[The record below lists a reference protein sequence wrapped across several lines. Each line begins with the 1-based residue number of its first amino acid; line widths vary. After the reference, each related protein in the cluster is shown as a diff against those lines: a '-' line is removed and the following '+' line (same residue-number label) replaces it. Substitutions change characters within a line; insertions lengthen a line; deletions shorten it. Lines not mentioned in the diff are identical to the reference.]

1 MPILVDRPGNRRAFL
16 KTALLG
22 GAGVVLAGCRTPT
35 PTAAGVE
42 PELHLALLADTHVP
56 ADRANT
62 YRGFRPWENLRA
74 AVPQVVAARP
84 EGAVICG
91 DAARLDGREADYR
104 ELQGLL
110 QPLAAAA
117 PVYIGLGNH
126 DDRANFLKVFTEHPG
141 RSAGVSGRHVTVME
155 HPVVRLIV
163 LDSLL
168 YVNQTPGLLGRAQR
182 QWLATYLPRLADR
195 PAVLCVHH
203 TLGDGDGDLL
213 DAERL
218 FALVAPHRHVK
229 AIVFGH
235 SHVWALMRR
244 GPLHLINLPAVGYNF
259 DDRQPVGWV
268 EARFRPGGVRLTLR
282 ALAGNR
288 VLDGHTTWLGW
299 G

>member
-1 MPILVDRPGNRRAFL
+1 MPIVVDRPGNRRAFL

-22 GAGVVLAGCRTPT
+22 GAGVVLAGCRTTSPS
-35 PTAAGVE
+35 AAGTE
-42 PELHLALLADTHVP
+42 PEFHLALLADTHVP

-74 AVPQVVAARP
+74 TVPQVVAARP
-84 EGAVICG
+84 EGVVICG

-110 QPLAAAA
+110 HPLAAAA

-141 RSAGVSGRHVTVME
+141 RPAGVSGRHVTVIE

-203 TLGDGDGDLL
+203 TLGDGDGELL
-213 DAERL
+213 DADRL

-229 AIVFGH
+229 AMVFGH

-268 EARFRPGGVRLTLR
+268 EARFRPAGVRLTLR
-282 ALAGNR
+282 AQAGNR
-288 VLDGHTTWLGW
+288 ALDGHTTWLGW